1 MTLALAGL
9 AKVVCALQV
18 AQATVAGT
26 VRDAE
31 SGRPVEH
38 ALVALTDLDRSVSTD
53 SLGRYTLPDISPGP
67 HHIAVRFIGYA
78 PRTLHALVPRE
89 GSLEIDI
96 ELEPTPTRLAT
107 IEVRPPVAIRGVE
120 TLDTSVAA
128 DRSVSMAAVWN
139 HPLLSEPDGFKALGG
154 GDVALDPESPSG
166 MHIRGGASDQTGY
179 PLDGVPVFSPYHAAG
194 VFSAWNPAALAGLHL
209 STSNPSPD
217 QPEALAGTIAGETR
231 TPGPALRT
239 QGSLSTTQGR
249 VTLDG
254 PVGVGGSRFLLS
266 LRSASPYFL
275 SKHEGSYL
283 RTEAGDRLATLETPA
298 LGGRL
303 RLLGYENENEISAA
317 AGVEAEIAP
326 VLGRNRFEWRGRS
339 MGAEWRR
346 SLRNVSVRVLAWHA
360 TAAAGSAWVDP
371 TGVMKL
377 EAARNDRGVMAS
389 LERRSRHGV
398 TLAGLRV
405 ERSLTAYG
413 VEGDSVPSGS
423 WALSARTPVATLF
436 AQHVRPLGATTDL
449 RIGAALSTAQGE
461 YYLGPRVQLGWRPSD
476 RLSLSASA
484 SRTHQFTQSLRNTES
499 VVGNVFPADLFVGA
513 GAPGVPVAR
522 SDQTAV
528 AAEYRPTPGLRLG
541 LQAYQ
546 RAFAGVVLV
555 APRASGPFTTGSFA
569 VGSGWSRG
577 VSLDAGLST
586 ARWGMVAS
594 YGWEQLRLDPGS
606 AAYVPSQGAS
616 HLLEGGVNFF
626 PTATTSI
633 RLGAT
638 GALGRRATAVSGGFE
653 WEACNLLDEGCEFG
667 GTPGTAGAPGGV
679 SLPAYFRM
687 DLGVRKHWHLT
698 LGRRDVVVALFGTL
712 TNVLNRKNVLSY
724 SRAPDGA
731 LTPIEMRPL
740 APLVVGLD
748 WQY

>member
-38 ALVALTDLDRSVSTD
+38 ALVALTDLDRSASTD
-53 SLGRYTLPDISPGP
+53 RLGHYTLPDVSPGP

-89 GSLEIDI
+89 GSLQIDI

-120 TLDTSVAA
+120 AWDTSVAA

-154 GDVALDPESPSG
+154 GDVVLDPESPSG

-179 PLDGVPVFSPYHAAG
+179 LLDGVPVFSPYHAAG
-194 VFSAWNPAALAGLHL
+194 VFSAWNPDALAGLHL

-239 QGSLSTTQGR
+239 QGSVSTTQGR

-254 PVGVGGSRFLLS
+254 PVGVGRSRFLLS

-275 SKHEGSYL
+275 SKHEESYL
-283 RTEAGDRLATLETPA
+283 RTEAGDWLATLEMPA

-346 SLRNVSVRVLAWHA
+346 SLRNISVRVLAWHA

-377 EAARNDRGVMAS
+377 EAARNDRGVTAS

-423 WALSARTPVATLF
+423 WALRARTPVATLF

-449 RIGAALSTAQGE
+449 RIGAALSTVQGE
-461 YYLGPRVQLGWRPSD
+461 RYLAPRVRLGWRPWD

-484 SRTHQFTQSLRNTES
+484 ARTHQFTQSLRNTES
-499 VVGNVFPADLFVGA
+499 VVGNVFPAELFVGA

-522 SDQTAV
+522 SDQAAL

-546 RAFAGVVLV
+546 RDFTGVVLV

-594 YGWEQLRLDPGS
+594 YGWQQLRLDPGS

-616 HLLEGGVNFF
+616 HLFEGGVNFF

-633 RLGAT
+633 RLGAAS
-638 GALGRRATAVSGGFE
+638 ALGRRATAVSGGFE

-698 LGRRDVVVALFGTL
+698 LGRRDAIVALFGTL